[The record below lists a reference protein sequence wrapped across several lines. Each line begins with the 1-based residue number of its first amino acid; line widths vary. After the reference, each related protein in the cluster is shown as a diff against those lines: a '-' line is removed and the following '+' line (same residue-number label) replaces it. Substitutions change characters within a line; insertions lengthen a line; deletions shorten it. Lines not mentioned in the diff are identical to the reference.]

1 MQHADIVNY
10 SHGSDFFSWK
20 VQYFIACTQLRL
32 FTVATTLSTLLHIA
46 QGIHS
51 EENHMISTKGKDGA
65 WFLIQK
71 KDHSSKCN
79 DM

>member
-1 MQHADIVNY
+1 MQTLLIIVMVQI
-10 SHGSDFFSWK
+10 FFLESTIFHCL
-20 VQYFIACTQLRL
+20 YTIEMSL
-32 FTVATTLSTLLHIA
+32 FTVATTLSTLLHID